1 MLLPAALCVPM
12 GVAGAGAGRDRQ
24 LDDEHTA
31 NTLAAGARA
40 GLRPLTPHQLVCSC
54 DSGCSYDVR
63 QCVRASAR
71 RKG

>member
-31 NTLAAGARA
+31 NTLAAGALA
-40 GLRPLTPHQLVCSC
+40 P
-54 DSGCSYDVR
+54 SGQEHAPAPGR
-63 QCVRASAR
+63 
-71 RKG
+71 